1 MTPQEM
7 VLEFHRVFNCS
18 VDDRSADNL
27 ESRMTLLDEE
37 MGEFFE
43 EMYSWYDDDMDFGI
57 LRTDIDWE
65 AVAKEMADLL
75 YILYGNAVAWGID
88 LDETFRRVHESNMN
102 KLWEDGKPR
111 YRESDGKVLKPPTYQ
126 KPDLKGVVKDL

>member
-1 MTPQEM
+1 M